1 VQAGWPPEGREK
13 QGMLQRL
20 IEIAKQAGDA
30 LASLQGQ
37 NLRGRYKSR
46 GQLVT
51 RADEA
56 SHALIEAQLQQSF
69 AGVPR
74 VMEEQANEGLPSVPY
89 FVVDELDGTIPFARG
104 MREWA
109 VMLAHIDGRPTHAVI
124 CLPAWQILIAAEKG
138 KGCWLNGEKIR
149 LSSAQSVAQAVIGVE
164 LNLFLS
170 EEHRQRFVNRLSAR
184 ALSTRA
190 LACGAAAVAELL
202 LGRTDLY
209 VNCRGGKIWDFA
221 AGALAVAEAGGVARR
236 IDGSP
241 IAWDSME
248 MDVLLAAN
256 EQIADEA
263 IRITAS

>member
-1 VQAGWPPEGREK
+1 
-13 QGMLQRL
+13 MLQRL
-20 IEIAKQAGDA
+20 IGIVKQAGDA
-30 LASLQGQ
+30 LAAIQGED
-37 NLRGRYKSR
+37 LRERYKSR

-51 RADEA
+51 RADETA
-56 SHALIEAQLQQSF
+56 HALIEAQLQHSF

-74 VMEEQANEGLPSVPY
+74 VMEEQANEGLPRVPY

-109 VMLAHIDGRPTHAVI
+109 VMLARIDGRPTHGVI
-124 CLPAWQILIAAEKG
+124 YLPAWQTLVAAERG
-138 KGCWLNGEKIR
+138 KGCWVNGEKAR
-149 LSSAQSVAQAVIGVE
+149 LASAHGLADAVIGME

-170 EEHRQRFVNRLSAR
+170 EEHRQRFVNRLSER

-190 LACGAAAVAELL
+190 LACAGAAVAELI

-221 AGALAVAEAGGVARR
+221 AGALAVEEAGGVARR
-236 IDGSP
+236 IDGTP
-241 IAWDSME
+241 IAWDRME

-256 EQIADEA
+256 ARIAGEA
-263 IRITAS
+263 LGIAAA